1 LFELIRVDAE
11 TLEAEMKGNPIS
23 LQYLRIPLTS
33 LSIWG
38 GGVTDGKEIDQK
50 MIDAALE
57 RERTREKARIMNI
70 KHEIFTVGG

>member
-1 LFELIRVDAE
+1 
-11 TLEAEMKGNPIS
+11 
-23 LQYLRIPLTS
+23 
-33 LSIWG
+33 
-38 GGVTDGKEIDQK
+38 